1 MPVLACGLALRAW
14 DSLEV
19 VAEVLRTRE
28 LQARA
33 GDLFRL
39 GPGYYG
45 RRRRSAAAVRCGTPS
60 QATGPGRPGL
70 GDSTTSTVD
79 SEWFVVT
86 VQA

>member
-1 MPVLACGLALRAW
+1 MALRAW

-19 VAEVLRTRE
+19 VAEELRTGE
-28 LQARA
+28 LQAGA

-39 GPGYYG
+39 GYYDC
-45 RRRRSAAAVRCGTPS
+45 RRSAAAVRCGTPS

-70 GDSTTSTVD
+70 GDSMTSTVD